1 MRKTGRLF
9 TSINLDRLTLNTHA
23 LHLDEFLCGHCRSL
37 EYTFKLRTNVEKRI
51 CNSLYH
57 YFAFLSYDLCS
68 SLLRIHV
75 SMNAN
80 FDFLNRE
87 MAFFEGELHFSDGRN
102 SLCPGPNFGVWWC
115 EIRSTCLRIF
125 GIDCTSGVI
134 MASKELKAAYGCFGR
149 M

>member
-1 MRKTGRLF
+1 MYKTGKLF
-9 TSINLDRLTLNTHA
+9 TSINLDRLTSNTHA
-23 LHLDEFLCGHCRSL
+23 LHLDEFLCGHCRSS
-37 EYTFKLRTNVEKRI
+37 EYTLKLRTNVEKRI

-68 SLLRIHV
+68 SSLRIHD

-87 MAFFEGELHFSDGRN
+87 MAFLEGELHFSDGQN
-102 SLCPGPNFGVWWC
+102 SLPRRQFWFSV
-115 EIRSTCLRIF
+115 ERDSIDVHAFSF
-125 GIDCTSGVI
+125 GIDCTSGGI